1 MIGDIKTASTSR
13 KVAVSIGLGVL
24 VAVAFFVIGDSYPL
38 PVMIGAFPGP
48 MAAALALGTAL
59 AVIAVLSPPGSRK
72 PALSMPVA
80 DLFRLVAWWV
90 GVAVALALVA
100 SAAWR
105 VWGVVFFLAA
115 IVATVKAL
123 SVISYFKQQY
133 EFRLWLPFAAIFG
146 IVASMIAVGL
156 FVARSNIPPPISA
169 ALSAYRLAP
178 GTAEPASRTAP
189 DLSTVGFTLDL
200 GSDVDLGG
208 LPTTFFSYHAQDGT
222 RVDVYEADY
231 GFPVPPGSSGLSE
244 TPGWWVKMGDLHLL
258 GGAAGTEFMVVG
270 PKRRVVIGVAQALHA
285 G

>member
-1 MIGDIKTASTSR
+1 MAGHLGLSSMSR
-13 KVAVSIGLGVL
+13 KVAVSIGLGLV
-24 VAVAFFVIGDSYPL
+24 VAVAFLVISDFYPL
-38 PVMIGAFPGP
+38 PIMIGAFPGP
-48 MAAALALGTAL
+48 MSGALALGTAL
-59 AVIAVLSPPGSRK
+59 AVSAILSPPGSRK
-72 PALSMPVA
+72 PTLSMPVE
-80 DLFRLVAWWV
+80 DLFRLLAWWI
-90 GVAVALALVA
+90 GVAIALALFA

-105 VWGVVFFLAA
+105 VWGVIFFLAA

-123 SVISYFKQQY
+123 SVFSYFKQQY
-133 EFRLWLPFAAIFG
+133 EFRMWLPFAAIFG

-189 DLSTVGFTLDL
+189 DLSTAGFTLDL
-200 GSDVDLGG
+200 GGDVDLGG
-208 LPTTFFSYHAQDGT
+208 LPTTFFSFHAQDGT

-258 GGAAGTEFMVVG
+258 GGAARTEFMVVG
-270 PKRRVVIGVAQALHA
+270 PKKRVVIGVAQALHA